1 MTLLHHWTAST
12 SQQVAKDKEIRNFW
26 QNTATSVA
34 LQHLYVLQEIM
45 SVAALH
51 LAYLSQS
58 EKSTYME
65 IASEHHIRS
74 LQGFHT
80 SVSQCRNDIEK
91 GSTVFLWSLLI
102 MFYVC
107 LSLGRLG
114 CSSDICIED
123 HRDRVLGT
131 VWIRLIRGIKSV
143 IEDNRPAVESDD
155 FNAISMGE
163 EAGYFSRLAE
173 EERVISIRVIS

>member
-74 LQGFHT
+74 LQGLHT
-80 SVSQCRNDIEK
+80 AVSN
-91 GSTVFLWSLLI
+91 LLN

-107 LSLGRLG
+107 LTLGRLG

-143 IEDNRPAVESDD
+143 IEDNRPAVESDN
-155 FNAISMGE
+155 FNAI
-163 EAGYFSRLAE
+163 
-173 EERVISIRVIS
+173 EERVSSIRVSS

>member
-58 EKSTYME
+58 EKSMYME

-80 SVSQCRNDIEK
+80 AVSQCRNDIEQ
-91 GSTVFLWSLLI
+91 GSTVFLWSLLN

-107 LSLGRLG
+107 LTLGRLG
-114 CSSDICIED
+114 CSSDIC
-123 HRDRVLGT
+123 RVLGT
-131 VWIRLIRGIKSV
+131 VWIRLIRGIESV
-143 IEDNRPAVESDD
+143 IEDNRPAVESDN

-173 EERVISIRVIS
+173 QISGQVTKKKVVPCC